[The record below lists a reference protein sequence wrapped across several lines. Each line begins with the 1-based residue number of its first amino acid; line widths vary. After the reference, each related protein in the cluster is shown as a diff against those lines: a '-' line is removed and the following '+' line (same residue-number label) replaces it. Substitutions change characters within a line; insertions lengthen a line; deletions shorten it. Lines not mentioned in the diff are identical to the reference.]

1 MRAKRRPGQL
11 IWPSDPFRA
20 VRVTTVGGCR
30 ALVENHRGLEEYA
43 PERVRVRDRQGCVCV
58 RGRALA
64 LREVRKDALIV
75 SGTIDAVE
83 FCHDPSAD

>member
-30 ALVENHRGLEEYA
+30 ALVENH
-43 PERVRVRDRQGCVCV
+43 RVRVRDRQGCVCV